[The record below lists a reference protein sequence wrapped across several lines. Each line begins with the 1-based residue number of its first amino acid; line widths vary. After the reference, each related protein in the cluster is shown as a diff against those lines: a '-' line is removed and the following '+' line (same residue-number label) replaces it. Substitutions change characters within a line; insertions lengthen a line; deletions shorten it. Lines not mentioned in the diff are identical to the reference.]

1 MKIPTYEE
9 FPLMPTRAAMK
20 ELCDLGLDLTDVAEV
35 LEDGYDCYRSKRKK
49 GTIEKCID
57 KGNKTLKTVVVQSF
71 NHSLDTDVWAI
82 THVGIFTKRR

>member
-1 MKIPTYEE
+1 MKIPTYKG
-9 FPLMPTRAAMK
+9 FPLIPTRSALK
-20 ELCDLGLDLTDVAEV
+20 EMCDLGIDLTTVVEV

-49 GTIEKCID
+49 GTIEKCAD

-71 NHSLDTDVWAI
+71 NYSLDTDVWAI